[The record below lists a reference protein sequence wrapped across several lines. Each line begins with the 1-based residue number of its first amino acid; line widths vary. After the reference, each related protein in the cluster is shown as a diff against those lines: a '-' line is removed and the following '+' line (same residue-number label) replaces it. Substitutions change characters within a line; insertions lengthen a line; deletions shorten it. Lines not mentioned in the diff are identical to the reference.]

1 MVRSGTL
8 HRMEPEVRRRAA
20 QLLLGI
26 LALGVVI
33 ALCIAALVFLLDR
46 FTAKA
51 ARDCERTHCRE
62 SHSARV
68 AGWRPWMPFT
78 STTT

>member
-1 MVRSGTL
+1 
-8 HRMEPEVRRRAA
+8 MEPEVRRRTV

-46 FTAKA
+46 FTAKP

-62 SHSARV
+62 SRSIGV
-68 AGWRPWMPFT
+68 GG
-78 STTT
+78 

>member
-1 MVRSGTL
+1 
-8 HRMEPEVRRRAA
+8 
-20 QLLLGI
+20 
-26 LALGVVI
+26 VI

-62 SHSARV
+62 SQSARV

>member
-1 MVRSGTL
+1 
-8 HRMEPEVRRRAA
+8 MEPEVRRRTVR
-20 QLLLGI
+20 LLLGI

-51 ARDCERTHCRE
+51 ARDCERTHCRG
-62 SHSARV
+62 ARSIGV
-68 AGWRPWMPFT
+68 GG
-78 STTT
+78 